1 MGGMGHRAAA
11 TALVVALAA
20 VILVAGCGARAGVSR
35 GPSIRPAPKA
45 NGSPGSP
52 LPGGRLAS
60 VPSPVAILRAE
71 LAHLDRL
78 VVRRS
83 NAFPSNHISFSFPSV
98 VMVSDAAHVQTVA
111 QALLALPLMPQ
122 GMFCPVDLGI
132 RYHLCFF
139 AGGDRVLTVSVSA
152 TGCQDVAGLG
162 SPVRWVARTPGFWR
176 SLGLAMGL
184 SKPDYATFRG
194 TGPG

>member
-1 MGGMGHRAAA
+1 MGRSGRRAAGIA
-11 TALVVALAA
+11 VVVLLASVVLLAA
-20 VILVAGCGARAGVSR
+20 CGARTDASR
-35 GPSIRPAPKA
+35 GSSTRPVPKTS
-45 NGSPGSP
+45 GSPGSP
-52 LPGGRLAS
+52 SPGGHLAF

-98 VMVSDAAHVQTVA
+98 VTVSDATDVRAVA
-111 QALLALPLMPQ
+111 QALLSLPLMPQ

-132 RYHLCFF
+132 RYQLGFF
-139 AGGDRVLTVSVSA
+139 AGDDCVITVGVSA
-152 TGCQDVAGLG
+152 TGCEDVSGLG
-162 SPVRWVARTPGFWR
+162 RPPRWVARTPSFWR
-176 SLGLAMGL
+176 TLGSAMGL

-194 TGPG
+194 SGPS